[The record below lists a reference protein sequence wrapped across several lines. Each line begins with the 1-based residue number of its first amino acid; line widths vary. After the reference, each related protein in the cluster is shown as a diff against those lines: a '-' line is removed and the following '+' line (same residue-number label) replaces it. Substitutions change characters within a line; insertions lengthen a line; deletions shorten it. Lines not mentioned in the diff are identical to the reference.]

1 MIWMDIVSSWMRKVF
16 TPYEVK
22 ITIKEAKSFL
32 GQTATL
38 CRRIIEPD
46 VVTLAKDVD
55 KTVYSIRVDRMKPD
69 HLALLL
75 ITNVLGRHI
84 GSGAYHTYRGVLNIV
99 GQDMLEVWQA
109 AQEAMQERGYATER
123 EVAKDNRWIKKQI
136 KNAG

>member
-1 MIWMDIVSSWMRKVF
+1 MSIVRSWMRKVF

-22 ITIKEAKSFL
+22 ITIREARTFL

-38 CRRIIEPD
+38 CHRIIEPD

-84 GSGAYHTYRGVLNIV
+84 GSGAYHIYRGVLNRV
-99 GQDMLEVWQA
+99 GQDMLEVWRA
-109 AQEAMQERGYATER
+109 AQEAMHERGYTTKK
-123 EVAKDNRWIKKQI
+123 EVAKDSRWIKKQI